1 MDEIIPLWLVNV
13 VSFITVFSVMVA
25 IGTTIAPSVS
35 IQHLRSPSLLIRG
48 LIDVLVIVP
57 IVGFATTFAFGLSL
71 PEQVGVVLMV
81 IAPGA
86 PLALRRALGSGG
98 DAGYAPTLQI
108 AVAILAVPAVPLW
121 VIVGNWTLGTHGFV
135 DAAAVARQVFL
146 AQLMPVVSGVIVRS
160 VTPVWGARIG
170 RALGRAGAVLLI
182 AVLLSVLV
190 NVRYSILLTHFWPIA
205 SAAVTTIV
213 ALVAGHLL
221 GNPSPEIRHAI
232 AIAGAMRNVGLAL
245 LVATANQTPPMV
257 EVIIISYAITALII
271 VSVYIVLRNKGIT
284 RT

>member
-1 MDEIIPLWLVNV
+1 MWRTRLNCVQIHVCWANRQLPKNYYR
-13 VSFITVFSVMVA
+13 
-25 IGTTIAPSVS
+25 S
-35 IQHLRSPSLLIRG
+35 I
-48 LIDVLVIVP
+48 
-57 IVGFATTFAFGLSL
+57 
-71 PEQVGVVLMV
+71 EVGVVLMV

-98 DAGYAPTLQI
+98 DAGLAPTLQI

-121 VIVGNWTLGTHGFV
+121 VIVGNWILGTHGFV
-135 DAAAVARQVFL
+135 DAAAVARQVLL
-146 AQLMPVVSGVIVRS
+146 AQLLPVASGVIVRR
-160 VTPVWGARIG
+160 VTPVIGARIG

-182 AVLLSVLV
+182 VALLSVLV

-213 ALVAGHLL
+213 ALGAGHLL
-221 GNPSPEIRHAI
+221 GNPSAEIRHAI

-271 VSVYIVLRNKGIT
+271 VSVYIVLWNKGIT

>member
-1 MDEIIPLWLVNV
+1 MA
-13 VSFITVFSVMVA
+13 A

-48 LIDVLVIVP
+48 LINVLVIVP

-98 DAGYAPTLQI
+98 DAGFAPTLQI

-121 VIVGNWTLGTHGFV
+121 VIVGNWILGTHGFV

-146 AQLMPVVSGVIVRS
+146 AQLLPVALGRYCEKGNASVR
-160 VTPVWGARIG
+160 GARIG
-170 RALGRAGAVLLI
+170 RALGRVGAILLI
-182 AVLLSVLV
+182 VALLSVLV

-205 SAAVTTIV
+205 SAAITTIV

-271 VSVYIVLRNKGIT
+271 VSVYIVLWNKGIT

>member
-1 MDEIIPLWLVNV
+1 M
-13 VSFITVFSVMVA
+13 
-25 IGTTIAPSVS
+25 
-35 IQHLRSPSLLIRG
+35 
-48 LIDVLVIVP
+48 
-57 IVGFATTFAFGLSL
+57 
-71 PEQVGVVLMV
+71 
-81 IAPGA
+81 
-86 PLALRRALGSGG
+86 
-98 DAGYAPTLQI
+98 
-108 AVAILAVPAVPLW
+108 
-121 VIVGNWTLGTHGFV
+121 
-135 DAAAVARQVFL
+135 
-146 AQLMPVVSGVIVRS
+146 
-160 VTPVWGARIG
+160 
-170 RALGRAGAVLLI
+170 
-182 AVLLSVLV
+182 LLSVLV

>member
-1 MDEIIPLWLVNV
+1 MDEIIPLWLVNIL
-13 VSFITVFSVMVA
+13 SFITVFSVMAA

-35 IQHLRSPSLLIRG
+35 IQHLRSPALLIRG
-48 LIDVLVIVP
+48 LINVLVIVP
-57 IVGFATTFAFGLSL
+57 IVGFAATFAFGLSL

-86 PLALRRALGSGG
+86 PLALRRALEFWRRRRIRTNATNRCGYSCGAGCTPMG
-98 DAGYAPTLQI
+98 DRRQLDI
-108 AVAILAVPAVPLW
+108 
-121 VIVGNWTLGTHGFV
+121 GFV

-146 AQLMPVVSGVIVRS
+146 AQLLPVASGVIVRR
-160 VTPVWGARIG
+160 VTPVRGAQIG

-182 AVLLSVLV
+182 VALLSVLV

-205 SAAVTTIV
+205 SAAVITIV

-271 VSVYIVLRNKGIT
+271 VSVYTVLWNKGVT

>member
-1 MDEIIPLWLVNV
+1 
-13 VSFITVFSVMVA
+13 MV
-25 IGTTIAPSVS
+25 
-35 IQHLRSPSLLIRG
+35 
-48 LIDVLVIVP
+48 VIVP

-71 PEQVGVVLMV
+71 PEQVGVVLMA

-98 DAGYAPTLQI
+98 DAGFAPTLQI

-121 VIVGNWTLGTHGFV
+121 VIVGNWILGTHGFA

-146 AQLMPVVSGVIVRS
+146 AQLLPVASGVIVRR
-160 VTPVWGARIG
+160 VTPVIGARIG

-182 AVLLSVLV
+182 VALLSVLV

-213 ALVAGHLL
+213 ALAACRG
-221 GNPSPEIRHAI
+221 
-232 AIAGAMRNVGLAL
+232 
-245 LVATANQTPPMV
+245 
-257 EVIIISYAITALII
+257 
-271 VSVYIVLRNKGIT
+271 
-284 RT
+284 